1 MTPVAPLSR
10 GAKLGEYGLDM
21 TKKTTPPA
29 KKAARPPAKKAAAKA
44 PAKKAARAPA
54 KKAASSMAG
63 FAARKAPATGGGF
76 STYVGQ
82 APTKARA
89 NRGFKAPAK
98 KASSGRVASSGRMV
112 AGDEGRRPNSTT
124 LAAMAEVSQLVAAFK
139 KRHGL
144 S

>member
-1 MTPVAPLSR
+1 
-10 GAKLGEYGLDM
+10 M

-29 KKAARPPAKKAAAKA
+29 KKAARAPAKKAAAKVPAKKSANA
-44 PAKKAARAPA
+44 PAKKAAN
-54 KKAASSMAG
+54 SVAG

-82 APTKARA
+82 APSKMPAK
-89 NRGFKAPAK
+89 RGFQAPAK
-98 KASSGRVASSGRMV
+98 KAAASGRVASSGRMI

-139 KRHGL
+139 KRHGI